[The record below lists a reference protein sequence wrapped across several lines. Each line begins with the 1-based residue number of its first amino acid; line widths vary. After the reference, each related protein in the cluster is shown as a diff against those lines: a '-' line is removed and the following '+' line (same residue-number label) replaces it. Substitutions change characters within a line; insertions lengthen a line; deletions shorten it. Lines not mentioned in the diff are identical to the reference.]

1 MPKLSFIDSLLR
13 SGKRFIPTNILQPS
27 PVVNF
32 REGESKILT
41 YASASNKMKFFS
53 AFVRDGLESGDL
65 VNYIYPNE
73 ESEIVRA
80 RLTEHG
86 VKVEKYER
94 KGALVLETANEF
106 FMQDGKFDNEGTI
119 VRALDGWNEAKK
131 KGYKHVRDL
140 EDLGNFSFVDGQW
153 RKYIKDYWLDS
164 RWNDPNVSQWA
175 TSREAVGIVYDSFIM
190 EITAINVEHMTDTE
204 VTEILKAFGRGTLA
218 PARFIDLIGDMELFS
233 QSIGLNHEQLSGRRI
248 LLEFDPTSDYEK
260 VIDSLAKESMANVEL
275 LFVFTSNTSPL
286 RRYLAKQSAIKFFLT
301 SLSTSTPKS
310 TSENTLLLPAKNTP
324 LILDAI
330 SKVLETYA
338 DANVCFVFD
347 ILTELLTIVGRERTF
362 NFLSHALD
370 MLSSKNTT
378 TLFLLNTTAHEPKTV
393 SQLRSLFSDQLAYD
407 KNGLEIVKTS

>member
-324 LILDAI
+324 LILDF
-330 SKVLETYA
+330 KV
-338 DANVCFVFD
+338 
-347 ILTELLTIVGRERTF
+347 
-362 NFLSHALD
+362 
-370 MLSSKNTT
+370 
-378 TLFLLNTTAHEPKTV
+378 
-393 SQLRSLFSDQLAYD
+393 
-407 KNGLEIVKTS
+407 